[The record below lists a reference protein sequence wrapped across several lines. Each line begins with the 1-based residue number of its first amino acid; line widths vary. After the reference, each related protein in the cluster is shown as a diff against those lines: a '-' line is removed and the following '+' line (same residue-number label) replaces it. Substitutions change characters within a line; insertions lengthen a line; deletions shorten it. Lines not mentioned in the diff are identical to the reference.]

1 MARFQYRAIDGAGRE
16 VTGVV
21 DAPDQ
26 RGAVAVIE
34 KLGSLALE
42 ITQAKAP
49 ARSFDFRAIF
59 AGGANREEVTR
70 FFAELGHI
78 LRAGLRLDEA
88 LGLLQDEV
96 GGGRISEL
104 VNHLRASLAAGT
116 TFAEALRARP
126 TLIPPQI
133 VAMVEVSELT
143 GTLASAVVAIAASR
157 QRDEALRRQV
167 SSALRYPLFLVGMA
181 TTVLLFILLFVIP
194 NFAGVF
200 GGETKALPS
209 GAAFLFAA
217 SSWLLANRDWALGT
231 LAAVIIGAYLL
242 LRLPASKRVV
252 RTVAGRLPI
261 IRGLFLYSRT
271 ANFTRQLSLLLG
283 NGVQLLVAVD
293 LIARSTPGTEALEAV
308 GRSLRRGDGL
318 TDPLKNSEFLPRAAI
333 RMLKVGEETGD
344 LAGMTGQ
351 VADIYEQK
359 LSQGVSRLVGAI
371 GPIAILT
378 IGLFIAGLFGGVL
391 SALIS
396 INDLAI

>member
-59 AGGANREEVTR
+59 TGGAAREEVTR

-104 VNHLRASLAAGT
+104 VNHLRSSLAAGT

-143 GTLASAVVAIAASR
+143 GTLASAVTAIAAAR
-157 QRDEALRRQV
+157 QREEALRRQV

-217 SSWLLANRDWALGT
+217 SSWLSANRDWALGT
-231 LAAVIIGAYLL
+231 LAAVILGGYIA
-242 LRLPASKRVV
+242 LRMPATKRVV
-252 RTVAGRLPI
+252 RRIAERLPI
-261 IRGLFLYSRT
+261 IRGLFVQSRT
-271 ANFTRQLSLLLG
+271 AYFARQLSLLLG

-293 LIARSTPGTEALEAV
+293 LIARSTPGSEALEAV

-318 TDPLKNSEFLPRAAI
+318 TEPLRNSDFLPRSAV
-333 RMLKVGEETGD
+333 RMLRVGEETGD
-344 LAGMTGQ
+344 LASMAGQ

-359 LSQGVSRLVGAI
+359 LSQGVARLVGAV